1 MKILLISLLLF
12 GIFLTALPYGIK
24 LGMKQALLKQGLESV
39 QIQDVSFNLFT
50 GRFKV
55 ENMTLKKAGKAPLT
69 LGEFFIDF
77 DWPSLFAKH
86 LVIDKVI
93 LLNTHLFI
101 HYKPNEFIDVA
112 GISIPLNQTEK
123 PDSPE
128 SAPLTW
134 KLGLNSL
141 VLRNS
146 VVNVIAPNIDKN
158 IRFNEVALNRLQNWA
173 PDNPA
178 DITFKVAVGEKNV
191 YGGFKGHLKIN
202 AFSDTQ
208 KIIGK
213 ITVDNLLLQAYQ
225 KLLPPEV
232 KQLAAKVEG
241 TVDVTASNHF
251 GDIQAQLSSN
261 LSVEGGAVQTAKLQA
276 SVQNA
281 ALNGQSDITIH
292 SSNVVLKN
300 NVNLTVEQAALDNAG
315 LQLEVGEVTLNS
327 QHQMALKNKGL
338 TFDSEDALTVHN
350 ANLKQKDQQLNLKN
364 VSWKGKL
371 ASQLM
376 PPKNQSTNEQAAKLD
391 VNGQLQLSGLK
402 LMQQALV
409 LSGEQLQW
417 KGNTQVSKAASRK
430 GSVVID
436 TNGQLN
442 LADWILSNT
451 KQKLTMASFK
461 TLATQ
466 LRFHSPQA
474 VSLKNLQL
482 NKITLAQL
490 NQAKTKREKH
500 PLVFI
505 NALSLSRF
513 NSPNANQLSVGKVTL
528 NNMNVSLDFDEDHK
542 IHQVQYLKASLP
554 KPQASGAKPK
564 PSKKAPKHS
573 ATKNDLKWNFEGLQ
587 LTGKNTIELLTHAT
601 QPSMHKNILIKEL
614 SFGKVNE
621 ARPKYSTPF
630 KLKATV
636 DKYTKLSVE
645 GKVKPL
651 TPKVNIEA
659 KTQID
664 DMDLYSF
671 SPLIRRDMGYR
682 IQSGSLNLTSDV
694 KVKDDMLTSKN
705 HVVLIG
711 FEMEANDREKPKQN
725 VVTETS
731 STASGLMSASA
742 LKFGLDMLRDSHD
755 NIDLNLPVEGNL
767 ADPGF
772 DASSAVNAA
781 LKNALTGGTKLALTL
796 ALQPYGAIA
805 MVTSYAYDKINQIQ
819 FQSVAF
825 VSGKNE
831 LSPGMPEY
839 LDKMGKLLK
848 QKPQI
853 SLKVCGY
860 YTQQDIDSLTKAIQS
875 AEEKVEDKQTAPL
888 DEEQQAVLKQRLYD
902 LAKARQ
908 RLVKDWLV
916 EKGGIAPIRLT
927 TCHPELQQETVTGVS
942 LSM

>member
-1 MKILLISLLLF
+1 MALKSRLVSLYSYRQSFSLKMKILLISLLLF
-12 GIFLTALPYGIK
+12 GIFLTVLPYGIK

-39 QIQDVSFNLFT
+39 QIQDVSFNLFS

-69 LGEFFIDF
+69 LGEFFVDF
-77 DWPSLFAKH
+77 DWSSLFAKH

-101 HYKPNEFIDVA
+101 HYKPNKFIDVA
-112 GISIPLNQTEK
+112 GISFPLNQAEK

-158 IRFNEVALNRLQNWA
+158 IRINEVALNRLQNWA
-173 PDNPA
+173 PKEPA
-178 DITFKVAVGEKNV
+178 DMTFKVAVGEKNV
-191 YGGFKGHLKIN
+191 YGGFKGHLKVN
-202 AFSDTQ
+202 AFSETQ
-208 KIIGK
+208 KLIGK

-241 TVDVTASNHF
+241 TVDLTASNHF
-251 GDIQAQLSSN
+251 GDIQTQLNSN
-261 LSVEGGAVQTAKLQA
+261 LSVEDGAVQTANLQV
-276 SVQNA
+276 SVQKTT
-281 ALNGQSDITIH
+281 LNGQSDIAIH
-292 SSNVVLKN
+292 SGKVVLKN
-300 NVNLTVEQAALDNAG
+300 NVNLTVEQADLDNTD
-315 LQLEVGEVTLNS
+315 LQLEVGGVTLNS
-327 QHQMALKNKGL
+327 QHQIALKNKVL
-338 TFDSEDALTVHN
+338 TFDSEDVLTVHN
-350 ANLKQKDQQLNLKN
+350 ANLKQKDQQLNLKGA
-364 VSWKGKL
+364 SWKG
-371 ASQLM
+371 
-376 PPKNQSTNEQAAKLD
+376 D
-391 VNGQLQLSGLK
+391 
-402 LMQQALV
+402 
-409 LSGEQLQW
+409 
-417 KGNTQVSKAASRK
+417 TQVSKAASDEA
-430 GSVVID
+430 SMIVD

-442 LADWILSNT
+442 LADWTLSNT
-451 KQKLTMASFK
+451 QQKLTVASFK

-466 LRFHSPQA
+466 VRFHSPQS

-490 NQAKTKREKH
+490 KQAETELEKR
-500 PLVFI
+500 PLVLV
-505 NALSLSRF
+505 NTLSVSSF

-528 NNMNVSLDFDEDHK
+528 NNMNVSLDFDENQK
-542 IHQVQYLKASLP
+542 IHQIQSLKASLP
-554 KPQASGAKPK
+554 KQQVSGVKPK
-564 PSKKAPKHS
+564 KKTVGSPT
-573 ATKNDLKWNFEGLQ
+573 TKNTLKWSFEGLE
-587 LTGKNTIELLTHAT
+587 LTGKNTVELLTHAT
-601 QPSMHKNILIKEL
+601 QPNMHKNILIKEL

-621 ARPKYSTPF
+621 ARPKYPTPF

-636 DKYTKLSVE
+636 DKYTKLAVE
-645 GKVKPL
+645 GKVQPL
-651 TPKVNIEA
+651 TPKVNLEA
-659 KTQID
+659 KTQVD

-694 KVKDDMLTSKN
+694 KVKDDMLVSKN

-711 FEMEANDREKPKQN
+711 FEMEANDSNQPKQN
-725 VVTETS
+725 VVAET
-731 STASGLMSASA
+731 TKQASGLMSASA
-742 LKFGLDMLRDSHD
+742 LKFGLDMLRDSRD

-781 LKNALTGGTKLALTL
+781 LRNALTGGTKLALTL

-805 MVTSYAYDKINQIQ
+805 LVSSYAYDKINQIQ
-819 FQSVAF
+819 FQPVAF
-825 VSGKNE
+825 VVGKNE
-831 LSPGMPEY
+831 LSSGMTEY

-848 QKPQI
+848 QKTQI

-875 AEEKVEDKQTAPL
+875 SDEKVEDKQNAQL
-888 DEEQQAVLKQRLYD
+888 DEEQQVELKQQLYD

-927 TCHPELQQETVTGVS
+927 TCHPEQQQETVTGVS